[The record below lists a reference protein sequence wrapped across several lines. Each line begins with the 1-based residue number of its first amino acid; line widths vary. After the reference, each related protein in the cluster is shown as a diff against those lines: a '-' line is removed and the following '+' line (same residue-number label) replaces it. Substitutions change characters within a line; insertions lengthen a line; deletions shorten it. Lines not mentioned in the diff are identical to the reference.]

1 MVKITVKNLTFIWF
15 ITLAQEALILTFIP
29 SWSSFPFR
37 IRTVPKLPAG
47 PVPNSLNESEK
58 LKYSKL
64 IWKNGVGNNGS
75 RFVSDRDYFI
85 DIVCDSWF
93 TVLEDLFFARYY
105 SFSTKPGPA
114 WAIVS
119 LNFSE
124 KLFERLPLKGTKI
137 AFLKIFQL
145 GEATMCLSLTWNLWT
160 IPRVGENI
168 DPKSMSSSSPRFSSL
183 HV

>member
-1 MVKITVKNLTFIWF
+1 MVTEITVKHLTFIWF
-15 ITLAQEALILTFIP
+15 ITLAPLKKFWFWKRLFQVGLV
-29 SWSSFPFR
+29 FR
-37 IRTVPKLPAG
+37 PKTTLRNRPER
-47 PVPNSLNESEK
+47 PQWK
-58 LKYSKL
+58 LKNEIFQVDL
-64 IWKNGVGNNGS
+64 ENGVGNNGS
-75 RFVSDRDYFI
+75 RFVSERDYFT

-93 TVLEDLFFARYY
+93 TVLVGLFFERY
-105 SFSTKPGPA
+105 SFSTST
-114 WAIVS
+114 AIVW
-119 LNFSE
+119 LNFSR

-145 GEATMCLSLTWNLWT
+145 GEASMCLSLTWNLWT